1 MYSRWRRLST
11 IRQALAGSHQSRYRA
26 GFTVLLTL
34 LFLPAGL
41 LVPAQVATALSPS
54 PIPSGTS
61 GSSGITPC
69 CGGSGYLGT
78 SLSDGASIY
87 GGDYLLSPDGS
98 YKLILQSDGNL
109 VLYYNGGALWA
120 SGTTN
125 ASGDHAVLQG
135 DGNFVIYQGG
145 TALWNSHTGGS
156 GGDVLNVQNDGNVVI
171 YLSNTALWNTATS
184 ANQRDCWTSD
194 SCSPSD
200 FAWELLGVTPQA
212 PYPGGVNVW
221 PLTLPNNYAVYTWT
235 RAENTPLSIANPLAT
250 TQLEPGSYDYNP
262 PAHVQ
267 VYTDS
272 SGHTKWYW
280 GIKATSDTVH
290 NGFYQPIINVV
301 QNPSSSSYQQCVN
314 LGHAVGSTPWGTGDF
329 SGDC

>member
-1 MYSRWRRLST
+1 MVEVAIWEPHYP
-11 IRQALAGSHQSRYRA
+11 
-26 GFTVLLTL
+26 TVLLST
-34 LFLPAGL
+34 
-41 LVPAQVATALSPS
+41 V
-54 PIPSGTS
+54 
-61 GSSGITPC
+61 GITC
-69 CGGSGYLGT
+69 SRQMEVT
-78 SLSDGASIY
+78 SLFCNLMAILCCTITEAPCGRPALRMRQGIMPYSRVMGIS
-87 GGDYLLSPDGS
+87 LSTKAVPPFGI
-98 YKLILQSDGNL
+98 LIPE
-109 VLYYNGGALWA
+109 
-120 SGTTN
+120 
-125 ASGDHAVLQG
+125 
-135 DGNFVIYQGG
+135 
-145 TALWNSHTGGS
+145 GS